1 MVVAVEKWRLAGY
14 TISAIATTLLAVALW
29 IGNALIAFSVLI
41 GTIGAILLYSE
52 WLKSR
57 GEVLSDERTLRIE
70 EAASRRTLQVLVLTV
85 AFLVVTLAFLSEK
98 KPYLRSAYYL
108 ATGLM
113 VLVAAL
119 KLSLRH
125 YYERVM

>member
-1 MVVAVEKWRLAGY
+1 MEKWRLAGY

-41 GTIGAILLYSE
+41 GTIGEILLYSE

>member
-1 MVVAVEKWRLAGY
+1 MEKWRLAGY

>member
-119 KLSLRH
+119 KLGLRH

>member
-41 GTIGAILLYSE
+41 GTIGEILLYSE